1 MAAWKVLFITVLALS
16 CLGLALATLI
26 VPMTLTAG
34 PERWMWLGG
43 LFLGTV
49 VMVTLFSLFLRKAS
63 VAMR

>member
-1 MAAWKVLFITVLALS
+1 MATWKVLFIALLALI
-16 CLGLALATLI
+16 CFGLALATLI

-43 LFLGTV
+43 LLLATV
-49 VMVTLFSLFLRKAS
+49 VMITLFSLFLRRAS